1 MEEMQKLIKI
11 AEKLGWNISWKAHG
25 LSEKDAEY
33 YAELEQCSP
42 AGEDF
47 FFSISYKD
55 AAGFAREVREF
66 YNEFDPDEHIEELI
80 VAKHNGLRDVPRV
93 SVLLNDSEA
102 IDAML
107 LELTDALSDAYSHME
122 EDENNE

>member
-1 MEEMQKLIKI
+1 MKEMQKLVEV
-11 AEKLGWNISWKAHG
+11 AESLGWNVSLELDGCPSAA
-25 LSEKDAEY
+25 SEYNVEMEK
-33 YAELEQCSP
+33 LSP

-47 FFSISYKD
+47 YFSISYRD
-55 AAGFAREVREF
+55 AAGFVREVREF

-93 SVLLNDSEA
+93 SVLFNDSEA

-122 EDENNE
+122 DDEE